1 VPKIITSKGMTTPV
15 LSLIPS
21 STMVSIASHLR
32 LTFGLFNVSRY
43 CGSTIIR
50 LHPGAE
56 RSQISAP
63 VLNKFIRVKYHILVS
78 NSSTPLWALYY

>member
-1 VPKIITSKGMTTPV
+1 MPKIITSNGMTTPV

-21 STMVSIASHLR
+21 SRMASMASHLR
-32 LTFGLFNVSRY
+32 LTFGLFKQSRY

-56 RSQISAP
+56 ETEVSFNLEYLKKS
-63 VLNKFIRVKYHILVS
+63 YHSLVS
-78 NSSTPLWALYY
+78 NSSSPLSALYF